1 MLVIASAFCPTL
13 DGSKDMTSSTHEQ
26 HALVERHREYADALA
41 LDILRGLP
49 KFVRAEDVK
58 AVAREGLVES
68 ATRYDPT
75 RGVQFTTFA
84 YYRIRGAVFDW
95 VREQVENDPY
105 HLAKAAA
112 HRAVDAIAQ
121 SASERDKSQP
131 TVDAQSEA
139 ASTLDG
145 LIDGAV
151 ASFMLG
157 EAAAYYEPDHQK
169 KNTPEHDLGEREAA
183 SYIRTVV
190 KELPERERTMLEQV
204 YFDGKTIEQAG
215 QSMGLSKSWASRL
228 HARALKLMK
237 EKLPLEYAT

>member
-1 MLVIASAFCPTL
+1 
-13 DGSKDMTSSTHEQ
+13 MTSTQTDQ
-26 HALVERHREYADALA
+26 HALIERYREYADALA

-68 ATRYDPT
+68 ASRFDPT

-95 VREQVENDPY
+95 VRGQIENDPY
-105 HLAKAAA
+105 HLAKAASQ
-112 HRAVDAIAQ
+112 RAVDALAE
-121 SASERDKSQP
+121 STAERDTSQP
-131 TVDAQSEA
+131 SIDQQSEA
-139 ASTLDG
+139 GSMLDG
-145 LIDGAV
+145 LIDSAV

-157 EAAAYYEPDHQK
+157 EAAAYYEPDHQQK
-169 KNTPEHDLGEREAA
+169 STPEHVLGEKEAA
-183 SYIRTVV
+183 GFVRTVV
-190 KELPERERTMLEQV
+190 DSLPDKERTMLVQV
-204 YFDGKTIEQAG
+204 YFDGRTIEQAG

>member
-1 MLVIASAFCPTL
+1 MAT
-13 DGSKDMTSSTHEQ
+13 TSNEQ
-26 HALVERHREYADALA
+26 HALIERYQEYADALA

-58 AVAREGLVES
+58 SVAREGLVES
-68 ATRYDPT
+68 ATRFDPT

-95 VREQVENDPY
+95 VRGQIENDPY

-112 HRAVDAIAQ
+112 LRAVDALAE
-121 SASERDKSQP
+121 STAETDRSQP
-131 TVDAQSEA
+131 SIDAQSEA
-139 ASTLDG
+139 ASALDA

-151 ASFMLG
+151 SSFMLG
-157 EAAAYYEPDHQK
+157 EAAAYYEPDHQQAS
-169 KNTPEHDLGEREAA
+169 TPEHVLGQKEAA
-183 SYIRTVV
+183 RFIRTVV
-190 KELPERERTMLEQV
+190 DSLPDKERTMLVQV
-204 YFDGKTIEQAG
+204 YFEGRTIEQAG

-237 EKLPLEYAT
+237 EKLPIEYAT

>member
-1 MLVIASAFCPTL
+1 MAL
-13 DGSKDMTSSTHEQ
+13 DTHDQ

-49 KFVRAEDVK
+49 KFVRAEDIK

-68 ATRYDPT
+68 ATRFDPT

-95 VREQVENDPY
+95 VREQIENDPF

-112 HRAVDAIAQ
+112 QRATDTLAESVAD
-121 SASERDKSQP
+121 RDRSQQP
-131 TVDAQSEA
+131 TINAQSEA
-139 ASTLDG
+139 LATLDG

-157 EAAAYYEPDHQK
+157 EAGAYYDPEHQK
-169 KNTPEHDLGEREAA
+169 RGTPEAA
-183 SYIRTVV
+183 LAEVETASFVRKVV
-190 KELPERERTMLEQV
+190 DELPDKERTMLVAV
-204 YFDGKTIEQAG
+204 YFEGKTIEQAG
-215 QSMGLSKSWASRL
+215 QGMGLSKSWASRL
-228 HARALKLMK
+228 HARALKLMR

>member
-1 MLVIASAFCPTL
+1 MAST
-13 DGSKDMTSSTHEQ
+13 TNEQ
-26 HALVERHREYADALA
+26 HALIERYRDYADALA

-49 KFVRAEDVK
+49 KFVRAEDVT

-68 ATRYDPT
+68 ATRFDPT

-84 YYRIRGAVFDW
+84 YYRIRGAVYDW
-95 VREQVENDPY
+95 VRGQVENDPY
-105 HLAKAAA
+105 QLAKAAA
-112 HRAVDAIAQ
+112 HRAADSLAE

-131 TVDAQSEA
+131 SIDAQSEA
-139 ASTLDG
+139 ANTLEG

-157 EAAAYYEPDHQK
+157 EAGAYYD
-169 KNTPEHDLGEREAA
+169 PEHQHRISPETTLGEKEAA
-183 SYIRTVV
+183 VFVRTVV
-190 KELPERERTMLEQV
+190 DSLPDKERTMLTQV
-204 YFDGKTIEQAG
+204 YFAGRTIEQAG

-228 HARALKLMK
+228 HARALKLMR

>member
-1 MLVIASAFCPTL
+1 
-13 DGSKDMTSSTHEQ
+13 MTTTTQEH
-26 HALVERHREYADALA
+26 HALVERYRDYADALA

-49 KFVRAEDVK
+49 KFVRQEDVK

-68 ATRYDPT
+68 ATRFDPT

-84 YYRIRGAVFDW
+84 YYRIRGAVYDW
-95 VREQVENDPY
+95 VREQVHNDPY
-105 HLAKAAA
+105 QLAKAAA
-112 HRAVDAIAQ
+112 RGAVDALA
-121 SASERDKSQP
+121 ENELDRDRSVTP
-131 TVDAQSEA
+131 GADAQGDAANKLEA
-139 ASTLDG
+139 

-157 EAAAYYEPDHQK
+157 EAAAYYDPEYATK
-169 KNTPEHDLGEREAA
+169 SSPEHALADRESAD
-183 SYIRTVV
+183 YLRKVV

-204 YFDGKTIEQAG
+204 YFEGKNIDQAGKT
-215 QSMGLSKSWASRL
+215 MGLSKSWACRL